1 MSKYVKNLIS
11 DHLRDRLKNVND
23 ALLVNMIGLKSNA
36 NMRLRNELAG
46 KNIQVIVI
54 KNSMAARAA
63 AGTPLAPMF
72 EGLTGTSAICW
83 GCEDI
88 VTLAKEITKLTRDEK
103 NKPFE
108 ARGGVMDGERLSP
121 EQVAQVAKWPG
132 RAEQLALLVGQILSP
147 GADLASQLTSIGG
160 ALASQIEQK
169 GEGAEEEAAAEA
181 TPAAEPVANAEPAP
195 EPPAAAAP
203 AAE

>member
-11 DHLRDRLKNVND
+11 DHLRERLKNVND
-23 ALLVNMIGLKSNA
+23 ALLVNMIGIKSNV

-46 KNIQVIVI
+46 KNINVIVV

-63 AGTPLAPMF
+63 EGTPLAAMF
-72 EGLTGTSAICW
+72 DGLTGTSAICW

-103 NKPFE
+103 YKPFE
-108 ARGGVMDGERLSP
+108 ARGGVMDGEKLSP
-121 EQVAQVAKWPG
+121 EMVHQVAKWPG
-132 RAEQLALLVGQILSP
+132 RAEQLSLLVGQILSP
-147 GADLASQLTSIGG
+147 GADLVSQLTSMGG

-169 GEGAEEEAAAEA
+169 GEGAEEEASAEEVPAEAAAAEA
-181 TPAAEPVANAEPAP
+181 
-195 EPPAAAAP
+195 AP
-203 AAE
+203 AV

>member
-11 DHLRDRLKNVND
+11 DNLRSRLEGVND

-36 NMRLRNELAG
+36 GMRLRNELAA
-46 KNIQVIVI
+46 KNIQVMVI

-121 EQVAQVAKWPG
+121 EQVHQVAKWPG
-132 RAEQLALLVGQILSP
+132 RAEQLSLLVGQILSP
-147 GADLASQLTSIGG
+147 GADLVSQLMSAGG

-169 GEGAEEEAAAEA
+169 GEGAEEAAPEAENEVTAEAAAE
-181 TPAAEPVANAEPAP
+181 TPAAAG
-195 EPPAAAAP
+195 
-203 AAE
+203 

>member
-11 DHLRDRLKNVND
+11 DHLRERLKNVND

-46 KNIQVIVI
+46 KNIQVLVI
-54 KNSMAARAA
+54 KNSTAMRAA

-88 VTLAKEITKLTRDEK
+88 VTLAKEITKFSRDEK

-132 RAEQLALLVGQILSP
+132 RAEQLSILVGQVLSP
-147 GADLASQLTSIGG
+147 GADLASQLIGEGG

-169 GEGAEEEAAAEA
+169 GEGDEDEA
-181 TPAAEPVANAEPAP
+181 TPAASAEATPEAPAEATP
-195 EPPAAAAP
+195 EATAEAAP

>member
-1 MSKYVKNLIS
+1 MSKYVKNLVT
-11 DHLRDRLKNVND
+11 DHLRTRLNNVHD
-23 ALLVNMIGLKSNA
+23 ALLVNMIGIKSNNA
-36 NMRLRNELAG
+36 MRLRNELAS
-46 KNIQVIVI
+46 KNIQVMVV

-63 AGTPLAPMF
+63 AGTSLAPMF

-88 VTLAKEITKLTRDEK
+88 VSLAKEITKLTRDEK

-108 ARGGVMDGERLSP
+108 ARGGVMDGERLSS
-121 EQVAQVAKWPG
+121 EQVAQVAKWPS
-132 RAEQLALLVGQILSP
+132 RTEQLSLLVGQILSP
-147 GADLASQLTSIGG
+147 GADLVSQLTSMGG

-169 GEGAEEEAAAEA
+169 GEGAEEDA
-181 TPAAEPVANAEPAP
+181 PVAAP
-195 EPPAAAAP
+195 EASAEAAP

>member
-11 DHLRDRLKNVND
+11 DHLRERLKNVND

-36 NMRLRNELAG
+36 NMRLRNELAS
-46 KNIQVIVI
+46 KNIQVLVI
-54 KNSMAARAA
+54 KNSTAARAA

-88 VTLAKEITKLTRDEK
+88 VTLAKEITKLAQDEK
-103 NKPFE
+103 NKPFA

-121 EQVAQVAKWPG
+121 DQVGQVAKWPG
-132 RAEQLALLVGQILSP
+132 RAEQLAILVGQILSP

-160 ALASQIEQK
+160 AQASQIEQK
-169 GEGAEEEAAAEA
+169 GEGAEED
-181 TPAAEPVANAEPAP
+181 AP
-195 EPPAAAAP
+195 EAGPAAAP

>member
-11 DHLRDRLKNVND
+11 EHLRDRLKSVND

-36 NMRLRNELAG
+36 NMRLRNELAS
-46 KNIQVIVI
+46 KNIQVMVV

-108 ARGGVMDGERLSP
+108 ARGGVMDGERLSS

-132 RAEQLALLVGQILSP
+132 RAEQLSLLVGQILSP
-147 GADLASQLTSIGG
+147 GADLVSQLTSMGG

-169 GEGAEEEAAAEA
+169 GEGAEEDTPEAATEAPVEASTDAVPTAAAE
-181 TPAAEPVANAEPAP
+181 
-195 EPPAAAAP
+195 AAP